1 LLRTL
6 LVTRL
11 VLSPLVAND
20 TLILCAGRWQLR
32 PWHTFLAAML
42 AALILHAFQI
52 VFPGH
57 SAQPFAKS
65 ISRPVNAIRCR
76 RVPSMTRKETRPVKT
91 RQADL
96 EVTSRRR
103 IQACA

>member
-11 VLSPLVAND
+11 LLSPLVAND

-57 SAQPFAKS
+57 SVQPFREKYFTPGQRDSMPPGSINNNAKKLA
-65 ISRPVNAIRCR
+65 R
-76 RVPSMTRKETRPVKT
+76 
-91 RQADL
+91 
-96 EVTSRRR
+96 
-103 IQACA
+103 